1 MDAAAIEVETGTDAD
16 AICIIVTSLHCVLED
31 QGRTTAT
38 RNQSGVTCGATD
50 IQCQAGRTSDLQALA
65 RIDAKAQYIA
75 SLVAAVRR
83 QHHAADHRHNRIH
96 LDTRGSAHIV
106 QSHIGIVA
114 HRVAQNRAVEVDRGT
129 ESDAVGIELALL
141 DGQTECQSAAV
152 GLALEEC
159 ERGLTITQV
168 HLDARR
174 QTVAGQ
180 QYVLVQGHGEV
191 EVLPGHIGTICG
203 HGDAGD
209 GRSDSVDAVTGTTQA
224 GVEGVA
230 RHVEDAGTAAVEV
243 KAQGSGPGYAADGDL
258 VSARVNLLQDAQ
270 AALGSAGANQGKVA
284 QVDAADAFAEGH
296 GVAHA
301 AGIAR
306 GRVERDN
313 GAGRRRHGIH
323 DDAAGGADVVQR
335 QVHAVAGR
343 IAQGGT
349 VGEETGHADAIG
361 VVVAGLDGVV
371 EHQRRAAGTRDEV
384 GEHRVAADVQGQ
396 LRNPIDQHRFAGVDH
411 EGQGIPG
418 IVGSTSRHTDAAD
431 RGHHRIDQHAGRA
444 CHAVQLAIDDVADAV
459 AQGAA
464 VGLDGRAKADA
475 IGIELTIGRHQ
486 AEHQCA
492 GAAATEVLGEDGA
505 AAVEGH
511 GDARYAASGVD
522 RDVLTEVDGEVEV
535 LSRHVGAAGRHA
547 DAGDRGRYAVDNQVG
562 MACQAIAAGQI
573 GQCED
578 RDIARA
584 VADLRA
590 VERERTGTRVVEV
603 GAQIAGLHDI
613 EERQGIAAA
622 ATDVGGTAIKNAG
635 LEEQTGYTTTD
646 VDEDTLVELHLD
658 LYLIADPVAAVG
670 GTGPDA
676 ENLGIGLLDRNLD
689 RVGVALGSSG
699 ARHPHVVAGDLQRRI
714 SQIAG
719 GWLERQA
726 IECRVDAGQGAPEG
740 HGAVTVAGTRQ
751 ECQSGGAAQRD
762 RSVHGREGHL
772 HHPATDVHVADR
784 DGVTLACAEHQRS
797 VTLHGLGSWQDVDRS
812 IIDWSDVERRDL
824 GVRLRR
830 ATGTA
835 VVVDRDRQGY
845 AVGGVGSSQE
855 VQIASGHEDI
865 EVAQRARQHDHTG
878 ARVEHADAA
887 AAQCQK
893 RSGRNREGRA
903 YETAAR
909 IDVTETDAGHAAR
922 HVLRHRDRARHGD
935 DRRIVHRRDSEKHA
949 GGAGGDAA
957 GIDVDGHRHVESGV
971 GRRGV
976 GQPVAGDETV
986 DVHQTAGQGQRG
998 GSATHGDAA
1007 ATDGAQAAGS
1017 DVQGHGAAGGI
1028 DITEAYLVEHR
1039 GDVFDHHGARR
1050 RRDDWRSVDCGDG
1063 DAAAHGGRTQAA
1075 AIGDLELDSAGH
1087 DSRAV
1092 RPVAV
1097 GDRAQRRL
1105 PLRKGRLIARR
1116 GQGQYA
1122 GSAIKD
1128 GSDVAHGG
1136 GVVGEVQRI
1145 LACVEVGQAHGGL
1158 HQIGAVG
1165 IRDDY
1170 PGVDDHRR
1178 RALVVALDPGDVAG
1192 AAGHARRIVDHRDG
1206 NGGGVA
1212 IDGERCAATAA
1223 GYVGLAALLPGGGT
1237 ALVPGLEREA
1247 GIAAVDAVRHIAHA
1261 IAAAQQQRRSAGNA
1275 TDILPAGA
1283 IVHAVLP
1290 GTADARIQVGD
1301 GDALLREVVHVADVA
1316 AEEAGNRLADIV
1328 DVAVGERVQAW
1339 RARVQHRRVVD
1350 VADRDERLRSPAR

>member
-1 MDAAAIEVETGTDAD
+1 MDAAAIEVETGTDTD

-114 HRVAQNRAVEVDRGT
+114 HRVAQNRAVEVERGT

-141 DGQTECQSAAV
+141 DGQTKCQSAAV

-270 AALGSAGANQGKVA
+270 AALGSAGANQGKVV
-284 QVDAADAFAEGH
+284 QVHSADAFAEGH

-475 IGIELTIGRHQ
+475 IGIELTIGCHQ

-547 DAGDRGRYAVDNQVG
+547 DAGDRGRYAIDHDIAAATEGVHAAHGRQRQDRRVAVGVGQRRAVELQGSPALEVQVGADVSSLHGVPESQGVAARATHIDRIAIDQAGFQQQAGNAAIEIDEDRLVELDKNQDLVAHLVAAIRAAGTDTDDSWVGLLHRDQDEVTTGLAAAASGLPQVVADDLQRGRAVVAGRRAEAHTGQSMVDIGETSIEGDGAVSGTTADAERQAGDAAQSDRPVDGGECHPHGSTAYIHVRNGNQVAVADAEEQRLATKHRLASRYAVHRG
-562 MACQAIAAGQI
+562 VVHRADGQVEGARRIHVAAHTGITKIIEPDRHGNSARCIGRRKVAHRAAGDESVDISQGATEHERVGARARQRHAGCRQRTEGAAAGQYAETCLDLPGTGVDI
-573 GQCED
+573 AEADAGQHQGYVLAAAHWGRRHHGEV
-578 RDIARA
+578 RDI
-584 VADLRA
+584 VHPFD
-590 VERERTGTRVVEV
+590 V
-603 GAQIAGLHDI
+603 QC
-613 EERQGIAAA
+613 QAAA
-622 ATDVGGTAIKNAG
+622 AG
-635 LEEQTGYTTTD
+635 
-646 VDEDTLVELHLD
+646 
-658 LYLIADPVAAVG
+658 
-670 GTGPDA
+670 
-676 ENLGIGLLDRNLD
+676 
-689 RVGVALGSSG
+689 
-699 ARHPHVVAGDLQRRI
+699 
-714 SQIAG
+714 
-719 GWLERQA
+719 
-726 IECRVDAGQGAPEG
+726 
-740 HGAVTVAGTRQ
+740 
-751 ECQSGGAAQRD
+751 
-762 RSVHGREGHL
+762 
-772 HHPATDVHVADR
+772 
-784 DGVTLACAEHQRS
+784 
-797 VTLHGLGSWQDVDRS
+797 
-812 IIDWSDVERRDL
+812 
-824 GVRLRR
+824 LRR
-830 ATGTA
+830 ATAVTQVTHADVEGDVA
-835 VVVDRDRQGY
+835 VVVRQRPIGQVVAGKVGVDVVDPTGEDHAVLRRANCDRTADRHAQG
-845 AVGGVGSSQE
+845 
-855 VQIASGHEDI
+855 
-865 EVAQRARQHDHTG
+865 
-878 ARVEHADAA
+878 AA
-887 AAQCQK
+887 AGRERESDLNAAQ
-893 RSGRNREGRA
+893 
-903 YETAAR
+903 AR
-909 IDVTETDAGHAAR
+909 IDVGDGNAGN
-922 HVLRHRDRARHGD
+922 
-935 DRRIVHRRDSEKHA
+935 
-949 GGAGGDAA
+949 
-957 GIDVDGHRHVESGV
+957 
-971 GRRGV
+971 
-976 GQPVAGDETV
+976 
-986 DVHQTAGQGQRG
+986 
-998 GSATHGDAA
+998 
-1007 ATDGAQAAGS
+1007 
-1017 DVQGHGAAGGI
+1017 AAGGI
-1028 DITEAYLVEHR
+1028 FKEIDHTRQAELRGVVGGSHGHRARGHGTLELAIMHAEA
-1039 GDVFDHHGARR
+1039 
-1050 RRDDWRSVDCGDG
+1050 
-1063 DAAAHGGRTQAA
+1063 DAAGGGVR
-1075 AIGDLELDSAGH
+1075 GV
-1087 DSRAV
+1087 RA
-1092 RPVAV
+1092 VAV
-1097 GDRAQRRL
+1097 GHRAQRRL
-1105 PLRKGRLIARR
+1105 PLCNTGAGHGGENQSAGAGVVAADDVTHGGRVAGEAERILHAVEVAGDTHRGAVEQRRIAVRYREAAIDYHRR
-1116 GQGQYA
+1116 GSHVRPFDESCTA
-1122 GSAIKD
+1122 A
-1128 GSDVAHGG
+1128 
-1136 GVVGEVQRI
+1136 
-1145 LACVEVGQAHGGL
+1145 
-1158 HQIGAVG
+1158 
-1165 IRDDY
+1165 
-1170 PGVDDHRR
+1170 
-1178 RALVVALDPGDVAG
+1178 
-1192 AAGHARRIVDHRDG
+1192 AAGDQRRIVDSG
-1206 NGGGVA
+1206 NGDAGGVA
-1212 IDGERCAATAA
+1212 DQGERRGAA
-1223 GYVGLAALLPGGGT
+1223 GTRSIYLGALLAGSGA
-1237 ALVPGLEREA
+1237 ALVPRLEREVGGCA
-1247 GIAAVDAVRHIAHA
+1247 INAIGNEAHPV
-1261 IAAAQQQRRSAGNA
+1261 AAAQQQRIGGGDRSH
-1275 TDILPAGA
+1275 ILPAGA
-1283 IVHAVLP
+1283 VVHAVLP
-1290 GTADARIQVGD
+1290 GAEARVQIGNGNPLQR
-1301 GDALLREVVHVADVA
+1301 AAVHIADVA
-1316 AEEAGNRLADIV
+1316 SDEAGNRLPGIV
-1328 DVAVGERVQAW
+1328 DVSVGQPVQ
-1339 RARVQHRRVVD
+1339 
-1350 VADRDERLRSPAR
+1350 